1 MNHKNK
7 CLTGQSIYLE
17 MPVKTRSQ
25 EKQLSIPDFIPRN
38 AKGYPSVGQLT
49 IKKPDALHQCNKNN

>member
-1 MNHKNK
+1 MSCK
-7 CLTGQSIYLE
+7 LSQ

-25 EKQLSIPDFIPRN
+25 SQVQEKHITIPDSIPRN

-49 IKKPDALHQCNKNN
+49 IKKPEVLHQCNKMTQ

>member
-1 MNHKNK
+1 
-7 CLTGQSIYLE
+7 

-25 EKQLSIPDFIPRN
+25 KKIIIPDSIPRN

-49 IKKPDALHQCNKNN
+49 IKKPVMLHQCNKLDLNQPFQR